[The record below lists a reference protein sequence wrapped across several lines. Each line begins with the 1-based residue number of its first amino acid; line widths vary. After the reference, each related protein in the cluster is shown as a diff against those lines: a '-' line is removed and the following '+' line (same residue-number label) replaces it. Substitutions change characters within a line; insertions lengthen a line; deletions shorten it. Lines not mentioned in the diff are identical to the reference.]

1 MELTLITP
9 LILTYNEEANIA
21 RTLSG
26 LEWAERIVVVDSYS
40 TDGTVSVLEAHPQV
54 MMHQRTFDNH
64 RAQWNY
70 GLDQIETDWVLS
82 LDADYVLSTTFVRE
96 LRTLQ
101 SSADGYFA
109 HFRYCVLG
117 KPLRS
122 SLYPPRLVL
131 FRCSKGQY
139 IQDGHTQRLQL
150 NGATDYL
157 ETPIYHD
164 DRKSIGAWLKAQQRY
179 AQQEVGKLDSQP
191 FGALSIA
198 DRLRKTGLAPF
209 AVPAYCL
216 IRKGL
221 ILDGKAGLYYTLQR
235 TYAEVLLALHILDHR
250 LRSSHDE

>member
-1 MELTLITP
+1 VNLSRVTP

-21 RTLSG
+21 RTLNR

-54 MMHQRTFDNH
+54 IMYQRTFDTH
-64 RAQWNY
+64 RDQWNY
-70 GLDQIETDWVLS
+70 GLDQIETNWVLS
-82 LDADYVLSTTFVRE
+82 LDADYVLSTAFVRE

-101 SSADGYFA
+101 SAADGYFG
-109 HFRYCVLG
+109 HFRYCVFG
-117 KPLRS
+117 KPLRG

-139 IQDGHTQRLQL
+139 VQDGHTQRLEL
-150 NGATDYL
+150 NGTTEYL
-157 ETPIYHD
+157 EKPIYHD
-164 DRKSIGAWLKAQQRY
+164 DRKSIGAWLQAQQRY
-179 AQQEVGKLDSQP
+179 AQQEVEKLDSQP
-191 FGALSIA
+191 SGALSPA

-235 TYAEVLLALHILDHR
+235 TYAEVLLALYILDHR
-250 LRSSHDE
+250 LRNSHDE